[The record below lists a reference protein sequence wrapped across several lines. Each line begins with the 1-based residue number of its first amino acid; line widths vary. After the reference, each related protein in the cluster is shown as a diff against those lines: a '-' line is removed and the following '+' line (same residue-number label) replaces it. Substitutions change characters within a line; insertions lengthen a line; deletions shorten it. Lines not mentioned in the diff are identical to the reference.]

1 MPIIDNCDFQFMYNN
16 QFDLTYNSLTIDSE
30 KSGFPFTNSS
40 NTDLFKEWKIE
51 SHFKIDATNN
61 KIYVDALTA
70 TLTVANYTGATLA
83 TEIQTQLNAV
93 SSNWTVTYSTT
104 THRFTLDHT
113 GIVTLILSNQT
124 NAAWF
129 TLGYTSIVDIPD
141 TNFVANE
148 QRNHYPSVQITID
161 VGYNANIGFLGIF
174 SKLGTPFSIS
184 ENATVTIEG
193 DNLNFLGTI
202 ALTKTA
208 TITQNGAFSVINDVE
223 SEYRY
228 WRITIE
234 DIFNLNGPEIGI
246 GYLYL
251 GYASQANERNVSSG
265 FDHGL
270 VDNSTVSIAENGSL
284 YFDSKTKTNQFG
296 SINIPL
302 AKETTRDVIE
312 DLYKTVGKTTP
323 FVIAIDPKT
332 AISSTVDKFTKLV
345 RFASDPV
352 FNHVHYNLF
361 NISFTLEE
369 VI

>member
-16 QFDLTYNSLTIDSE
+16 QFDSAYNSLTIDSE
-30 KSGFPFTNSS
+30 KSGFPFTNAID
-40 NTDLFKEWKIE
+40 TDLFKEWKIE

-61 KIYVDALTA
+61 KLYVDALTA
-70 TLTVANYTGATLA
+70 TLTIANYTGATLA
-83 TEIQTQLNAV
+83 TEVQTQLNAV
-93 SSNWTVTYSTT
+93 SSGYTVAYSTT
-104 THRFTLDHT
+104 THRFTIT
-113 GIVTLILSNQT
+113 NSGSVSLILSNQT
-124 NAAWF
+124 TAAWF
-129 TLGYTSIVDIPD
+129 TLGYSSITDQTGTSFPAD
-141 TNFVANE
+141 E
-148 QRNHYPSVQITID
+148 QRNHYPSVQVTID

-234 DIFNLNGPEIGI
+234 DIYNINGPEINM

-251 GYASQANERNVSSG
+251 GYASQANERNISVG
-265 FDHGL
+265 FNHGL
-270 VDNSTVSIAENGSL
+270 VDRSVTSVAENGTL

-296 SINIPL
+296 NITIPL

-312 DLYKTVGKTTP
+312 DLFQTVGKTTP

-332 AISSTVDKFTKLV
+332 EISSSIDKFTKLV
-345 RFASDPV
+345 RFTSDPV
-352 FNHVHYNLF
+352 YNHIHYNIF